1 MRTIAVAVALVAL
14 AAVGLG
20 RSQTLSFEV
29 ASIKP
34 NESASGHGGAPFIPP
49 GQFAVAWYS
58 VQALVSF
65 AYEVP
70 SWRITGWPEWTRS
83 ARYDIQ
89 ARTGKPTTRPELLA
103 MVRTLLADRF
113 SLRAHR
119 EIRVGD
125 VYGLIVRASNGAT
138 GPKLQR
144 VIVDCATMKLADGA
158 GPGLF
163 PRDARPPCG
172 DITLSSVIGGV
183 GMRSHFA
190 ALTMAQLA
198 TAFEGGVGRPVVD
211 RTGFSGTFDAELTY
225 VRDTPLS
232 VAAPT
237 GNNPLLDGVSFSD
250 AIKQQLGLDLRSE
263 RGPVEFLVIDVVE
276 RPTPD

>member
-1 MRTIAVAVALVAL
+1 MRTIAVTLALVTVVAF
-14 AAVGLG
+14 GLG
-20 RSQTLSFEV
+20 QSQTPAFEV

-49 GQFAVAWYS
+49 GQFAVASYS
-58 VQALVSF
+58 LQALVSF

-70 SWRITGWPEWTRS
+70 SSRIIGWPEWTRS

-89 ARTGKPTTRPELLA
+89 ARTGKPTTRAELLA
-103 MVRTLLADRF
+103 MLRTLLADRF

-119 EIRVGD
+119 EIREGD
-125 VYGLIVRASNGAT
+125 VYGLIVRTSDGAT

-144 VIVDCATMKLADGA
+144 VIVDCTTMKLAEGS

-163 PRDARPPCG
+163 PREARPACG
-172 DITLSSVIGGV
+172 DVTLSSVIGGIGV
-183 GMRSHFA
+183 TNRFA
-190 ALTMAQLA
+190 AVTMAQLA
-198 TAFEGGVGRPVVD
+198 AAFESGVGRPVID
-211 RTGFSGTFDAELTY
+211 RTGFTGTFDAELTY

-237 GNNPLLDGVSFSD
+237 GNNRLLDGVSYTD

-263 RGPVEFLVIDVVE
+263 RGPVEVLVIDAVE
-276 RPTPD
+276 RPTPN